1 MGRESVP
8 VWHPSGMLVW
18 CGFLPVVSS
27 RCSSTT
33 GYILGTLRVRGRGDY
48 EADDCHGAR
57 GTLRVLG
64 RGGGFSPRGNVSGAF
79 SVASRS

>member
-33 GYILGTLRVRGRGDY
+33 GYILGTLRVRGRG
-48 EADDCHGAR
+48 
-57 GTLRVLG
+57 
-64 RGGGFSPRGNVSGAF
+64 GGFSPRGNVSGAF